1 MHCVCDPFAYT
12 EPTDGSLNC
21 VKKTVESCDRGFIF
35 IREQKKCIEIC
46 GDGQNF
52 GTYKCDDGNI
62 VDGDGCSK
70 TCQVEQDF
78 DCKKVDGTD
87 TCFYVGVVNIVKAKA
102 YKYPFSNNLLIQCKL
117 DPIKNFFY
125 SIDWKAGIMLIGPQ
139 MEVLDSWM
147 EGEWLN
153 INTTYFEDLSG
164 KTLTIKYS
172 TSLAKNKTPRSSA
185 RSLFESVFDFD
196 ITLRDY
202 ELPIVPANN
211 IKPTY
216 LEEDTYETVK
226 EVQQA
231 LFTTATC
238 VIVMILAA
246 FALKTVFPFWQLVF
260 SLQAIFLSLGVINYM
275 NPLLTGLTEFSVV
288 KGLRSTKIYF
298 ESLVSPNTA
307 IEYNVASLGYVSSF
321 FGNMNI
327 MMFIWIALI
336 LTSGAL
342 FLMSK
347 KDLAMGFPFQFCKR
361 SLMLLVLF
369 SSMGYA
375 FSVGLIISNYPFEL
389 LVATICGSI
398 TVVQIYNL
406 LKHMKLYYHFDQ
418 TFDLANKKIKYV
430 VAMIIFTRIGQALV
444 ISLFRTN
451 TFIAACIILAAQV
464 LLTVGFI
471 VFRPYTRALFN
482 LLNTLGELAVTGFMA
497 INLVL
502 NLELIHDIEVESML
516 SYGQISLNFLVVL
529 LMLGC
534 FLYSIVVDF
543 CIKDKH
549 LTPLKFDDFE
559 VDKSKPFNAYKNSS
573 NVSKKQYNLKIED
586 FQDEDQSDVVI
597 NYRDNRM
604 LIISK

>member
-1 MHCVCDPFAYT
+1 
-12 EPTDGSLNC
+12 
-21 VKKTVESCDRGFIF
+21 
-35 IREQKKCIEIC
+35 
-46 GDGQNF
+46 
-52 GTYKCDDGNI
+52 
-62 VDGDGCSK
+62 
-70 TCQVEQDF
+70 
-78 DCKKVDGTD
+78 
-87 TCFYVGVVNIVKAKA
+87 
-102 YKYPFSNNLLIQCKL
+102 
-117 DPIKNFFY
+117 
-125 SIDWKAGIMLIGPQ
+125 
-139 MEVLDSWM
+139 M

-172 TSLAKNKTPRSSA
+172 TSLAKNKNARSIA

-246 FALKTVFPFWQLVF
+246 FTLKTVFPFWQLVF

-288 KGLRSTKIYF
+288 KGLRSKQIYF
-298 ESLVSPNTA
+298 ENLVSPNTA
-307 IEYNVASLGYVSSF
+307 IEYNIASLGYVSSF

-336 LTSGAL
+336 MTSGAL

-375 FSVGLIISNYPFEL
+375 FSVGLITSNYPFEL
-389 LVATICGSI
+389 VVATICGVI

-406 LKHMKLYYHFDQ
+406 LKHMKLYFHFDR

-444 ISLFRTN
+444 ISLFRRN
-451 TFIAACIILAAQV
+451 TFIAACIILTAQV

-471 VFRPYTRALFN
+471 VFRPYTKPLFN
-482 LLNTLGELAVTGFMA
+482 LLNIVGELAVTGFMA

-502 NLELIHDIEVESML
+502 NLELIHEIEVEIVL
-516 SYGQISLNFLVVL
+516 SYCQISLNFLVVL

-534 FLYSIVVDF
+534 FVYSIVVDF
-543 CIKDKH
+543 CIKEKN
-549 LTPLKFDDFE
+549 LTALKFDEFDC
-559 VDKSKPFNAYKNSS
+559 DKS
-573 NVSKKQYNLKIED
+573 E
-586 FQDEDQSDVVI
+586 
-597 NYRDNRM
+597 
-604 LIISK
+604 

>member
-1 MHCVCDPFAYT
+1 M
-12 EPTDGSLNC
+12 
-21 VKKTVESCDRGFIF
+21 F

-52 GTYKCDDGNI
+52 GTYQCDDGNI
-62 VDGDGCSK
+62 LDGDGCSK

-125 SIDWKAGIMLIGPQ
+125 TIDWKAGIMLIGPK

-172 TSLAKNKTPRSSA
+172 TSLAKNKTVRSTA

-307 IEYNVASLGYVSSF
+307 IEYNIASLGYVSSF

-375 FSVGLIISNYPFEL
+375 FSVGLITSNYPFEL
-389 LVATICGSI
+389 LVATICGVI

-406 LKHMKLYYHFDQ
+406 LKHMKLYFHFDR
-418 TFDLANKKIKYV
+418 TFDLANRKIKYV

-451 TFIAACIILAAQV
+451 TFIAACITLAAQV

-471 VFRPYTRALFN
+471 VFRPYTRPLFN
-482 LLNTLGELAVTGFMA
+482 LLNIVGELAVTGFMA

-502 NLELIHDIEVESML
+502 NLELIHEIDVEIIL

-534 FLYSIVVDF
+534 FVYSIVVDF

-549 LTPLKFDDFE
+549 LTPLKFDDLE
-559 VDKSKPFNAYKNSS
+559 VDKIKPFNAYKNSS
-573 NVSKKQYNLKIED
+573 SVSKKQYNLKIED
-586 FQDEDQSDVVI
+586 FQDEDQSDVAI
-597 NYRDNRM
+597 NYRDNRL
-604 LIISK
+604 LIVSK